1 MSVKT
6 LFPRALAASFAL
18 SLFAFGAFAQETDQ
32 PRPRQVAQTT
42 QQDGSNR
49 LETDVFVVSEAA
61 PASVSRYEIELAK
74 PRLIAPRLFQINQM
88 MMAAIDVRIGAP
100 YVYGTEGP
108 RVFDCSGF
116 VWSVFQSAGVNFE
129 RGSARGFWTSFQPVS
144 EDEKYKFGTLVFFN
158 NLKHVGIVADANGF
172 YHAST
177 SQGVTYSPFNEYW
190 TSRITG
196 FRRVPLP
203 AQTLAD

>member
-6 LFPRALAASFAL
+6 PFSRALAACFAL
-18 SLFAFGAFAQETDQ
+18 CLFAFGAVAQTDLS
-32 PRPRQVAQTT
+32 RPRQVAQGT
-42 QQDGSNR
+42 QPDGSHR
-49 LETDVFVVSEAA
+49 LETDVFVVSEAT
-61 PASVSRYEIELAK
+61 PASVSRYETELVK
-74 PRLIAPRLFQINQM
+74 PRLTAPRLFEFNQM
-88 MMAAIDVRIGAP
+88 MLAAIDTRIGSP
-100 YVYGTEGP
+100 YVYGSSGP

-129 RGSARGFWTSFQPVS
+129 RGSARNFWVNFSPVS
-144 EDEKYKFGTLVFFN
+144 GDEKYQFGTLVFFN

-196 FRRVPLP
+196 FRRVPVSALM
-203 AQTLAD
+203 LAD

>member
-6 LFPRALAASFAL
+6 LFPRTLVACFAL
-18 SLFAFGAFAQETDQ
+18 CLFAFGAVAQTDL
-32 PRPRQVAQTT
+32 PRPRQVT
-42 QQDGSNR
+42 QATQPDGSNR
-49 LETDVFVVSEAA
+49 LETDVFLVSEAA
-61 PASVSRYEIELAK
+61 PTSSRPAAPELVK
-74 PRLIAPRLFQINQM
+74 PRLIAPRLFAFNRM
-88 MMAAIDVRIGAP
+88 MLSAIDVRIGAP

-129 RGSARGFWTSFQPVS
+129 RGSARGFWENFLPVG

-158 NLKHVGIVADANGF
+158 NLKHVGIVADGDGF

-190 TSRITG
+190 SSRVTG

-203 AQTLAD
+203 ALTLTD

>member
-18 SLFAFGAFAQETDQ
+18 CLFAFGVVAQETDQ
-32 PRPRQVAQTT
+32 PRPRQVTQAT

-61 PASVSRYEIELAK
+61 PASVSRYELELAK
-74 PRLIAPRLFQINQM
+74 PRLSAPRLFQINQM
-88 MMAAIDVRIGAP
+88 VMAAIDVRIGAP
-100 YVYGTEGP
+100 YVYGSSGP

-129 RGSARGFWTSFQPVS
+129 RGSARGFWTTFQPVS

-158 NLKHVGIVADANGF
+158 NLKHVGIVADAGGF

-203 AQTLAD
+203 AQILAD